1 MAADQLHEMALPDE
15 IVLRLRRLTPRE
27 KEILDLLACG
37 WSTSAIA
44 SRLYISQAT
53 VRNHVQHILAKLGVH
68 GRLEAI
74 LTLLRGREGA
84 GAPRSPSK

>member
-1 MAADQLHEMALPDE
+1 MPADPLHETALPDE
-15 IVLRLRRLTPRE
+15 VVLRLRRLTPRE
-27 KEILDLLACG
+27 KEILELLASG

-53 VRNHVQHILAKLGVH
+53 VRNHVQHILTKLGVH

-74 LTLLRGREGA
+74 LTLFRGRDG
-84 GAPRSPSK
+84 GTAPPPK

>member
-1 MAADQLHEMALPDE
+1 MAADQLHETTLPDE
-15 IVLRLRRLTPRE
+15 VVLRLRRLTPRE
-27 KEILDLLACG
+27 KQILDLLASG

-74 LTLLRGREGA
+74 LTLFRGRDGGA
-84 GAPRSPSK
+84 AVPSK

>member
-1 MAADQLHEMALPDE
+1 MAADKRHPALPDE

-27 KEILDLLACG
+27 EEILELLASG
-37 WSTSAIA
+37 RNTSAIA
-44 SRLYISQAT
+44 SRLCISQTT

-74 LTLLRGREGA
+74 LALFRGRSDGA
-84 GAPRSPSK
+84 ARLSK

>member
-1 MAADQLHEMALPDE
+1 MAADQLHETALPDE
-15 IVLRLRRLTPRE
+15 VVLRLRRLTPRE
-27 KEILDLLACG
+27 KEILDLLASG

-44 SRLYISQAT
+44 SKLYISQAT

-74 LTLLRGREGA
+74 LALFRGRERGA
-84 GAPRSPSK
+84 ALPQK